1 MINHMKHLIIRNFGP
16 VREADIEISRINLI
30 IGMQSS
36 GKSCVMMLA
45 CYCSWVEKR
54 IALRQSPSD
63 FEGGS
68 AFLDMMTSYYHS
80 KGYVHPD
87 TYIEYETEY
96 MRFSYDNS
104 TKAFSHEWK
113 NLHWRYKRPKV
124 SYVPAERNM
133 ISLVSNWSRLEIG
146 YDNILDF
153 KEDWDRARKFMKRE
167 KDILGTGISYEYDDV
182 SASDA
187 IITPGGKKL
196 DLANGSSGL
205 QSLIPQF
212 VLLDYLRRGIYSD
225 KENDTDK
232 TLAKKQLNKNL
243 LSVLYQR
250 TYNKKTVGPDLNA
263 ARVVHMEGQDYVFNN
278 AKAAEQFIKEAGYLL
293 NTDHAEI
300 FLEEPESNLFPPTQF
315 QLMDWIL
322 EMAVEKKH
330 KNLFFIDTHSPY
342 ILNHLLQENLK
353 EFKLF
358 LTYPAGDGS
367 YSVKT
372 ASEEEIQQI
381 YDNGSDAFF
390 NFDAFVE

>member
-1 MINHMKHLIIRNFGP
+1 MKTLRIRNFGP
-16 VREADIEISRINLI
+16 IKEADIEMSKINLI

-63 FEGGS
+63 FEKGS
-68 AFLDMMTSYYHS
+68 AFLDMMASYYHS
-80 KGYVHPD
+80 KGYVHSD
-87 TYIEYETEY
+87 TYIEYETAY
-96 MRFSYDNS
+96 MRFSYNNS
-104 TKAFSHEWK
+104 TMVFSHKWK
-113 NLHWRYKRPKV
+113 NLRWKYKRPKV

-133 ISLVSNWSRLEIG
+133 ISLVSNWSRLEIS

-153 KEDWDRARKFMKRE
+153 KEDWDRAKKYIKCER
-167 KDILGTGISYEYDDV
+167 DILGTGISYEYDDV

-187 IITPGGKKL
+187 IIIPGGEKL
-196 DLANGSSGL
+196 NLANSSSGL

-212 VLLDYLRRGIYSD
+212 VLLDYMRQGIYND
-225 KENDTDK
+225 EENDIDK

-250 TYNKKTVGPDLNA
+250 TYDKETISSNLNA
-263 ARVVHMEGQDYVFNN
+263 VRVVHMEGQDYVFNN
-278 AKAAEQFIKEAGYLL
+278 DKAAEQFIKEASYLL
-293 NTDHAEI
+293 DTDHAEI

-315 QLMDWIL
+315 QLMGWIV
-322 EMAVEKKH
+322 EMAKEKKH
-330 KNLFFIDTHSPY
+330 KNLFFIATHSPY
-342 ILNHLLQENLK
+342 ILNHLLQEKLK

-358 LTYPAGDGS
+358 LTYPAEDGS
-367 YSVKT
+367 YNVKM
-372 ASEEEIQQI
+372 ASEDDIQQI

-390 NFDAFVE
+390 NFDVFVK

>member
-1 MINHMKHLIIRNFGP
+1 MKTLKIRNFGP
-16 VREADIEISRINLI
+16 IREADIEMSRINLI

-87 TYIEYETEY
+87 TYVEYETEY
-96 MRFSYDNS
+96 MRFCYDNS
-104 TKAFSHEWK
+104 TKSFTHKWK
-113 NLHWRYKRPKV
+113 NIYWRYKRPKV

-250 TYNKKTVGPDLNA
+250 NYNKEYVGSNLNA
-263 ARVVHMEGQDYVFNN
+263 VRVVHMEGQDYVFNN

-322 EMAVEKKH
+322 EMAQDKKH
-330 KNLFFIDTHSPY
+330 KNLFFIATHSPY
-342 ILNHLLQENLK
+342 ILNHLLQENLT
-353 EFKLF
+353 EFKLY
-358 LTYPAGDGS
+358 LTYPSGDGS
-367 YSVKT
+367 YNVKT

>member
-1 MINHMKHLIIRNFGP
+1 MKTLKIRNFGP
-16 VREADIEISRINLI
+16 IREADIEMSRINLI
-30 IGMQSS
+30 IGMQNS
-36 GKSCVMMLA
+36 GKSCVLMLA
-45 CYCSWVEKR
+45 CFCSWVEKR

-63 FEGGS
+63 FEEGS
-68 AFLDMMTSYYHS
+68 AFLDLMTSYYHS

-87 TYIEYETEY
+87 TYIEYETSY

-104 TKAFSHEWK
+104 TKVFTHKWK
-113 NLHWRYKRPKV
+113 NIYWRYRRPKV

-167 KDILGTGISYEYDDV
+167 KDILGTGISYEYDDA

-187 IITPGGKKL
+187 IIPPGGKRL
-196 DLANGSSGL
+196 DLTNSSSGL

-330 KNLFFIDTHSPY
+330 KNLFFIATHSPY

>member
-1 MINHMKHLIIRNFGP
+1 MKHLIIRYFGP
-16 VREADIEISRINLI
+16 VREADIEMSRINLI

-63 FEGGS
+63 FESGS

-87 TYIEYETEY
+87 TFIDYETEY

-104 TKAFSHEWK
+104 TKSFTHKWK
-113 NLHWRYKRPKV
+113 NIYWRYKRPKV

-196 DLANGSSGL
+196 DLANSSSGL

-212 VLLDYLRRGIYSD
+212 VLLDYLRRGIYND
-225 KENDTDK
+225 EENDIDK

-250 TYNKKTVGPDLNA
+250 TYNKKTVGPNLNA

-322 EMAVEKKH
+322 EMAVERKR
-330 KNLFFIDTHSPY
+330 KNLFFIATHSPY

-353 EFKLF
+353 EFRLF

-367 YSVKT
+367 YNVKT

-390 NFDAFVE
+390 NFDAFVER

>member
-1 MINHMKHLIIRNFGP
+1 MKQLIIRNFGP
-16 VREADIEISRINLI
+16 IREADIEMSRINLI

-36 GKSCVMMLA
+36 GKSCVLMLA
-45 CYCSWVEKR
+45 CFCSWVEKR

-63 FEGGS
+63 FEEGS
-68 AFLDMMTSYYHS
+68 AFLDLMTSYYHS

-87 TYIEYETEY
+87 TYIGYETSY

-104 TKAFSHEWK
+104 TKVFTHEWK
-113 NLHWRYKRPKV
+113 NLHWRYRRPKV

-187 IITPGGKKL
+187 IITTGGKKL
-196 DLANGSSGL
+196 DLTNSSSGL

-212 VLLDYLRRGIYSD
+212 VLLDYLRRGIYND
-225 KENDTDK
+225 KENEADK

-250 TYNKKTVGPDLNA
+250 MYNKKTVGPDLNA
-263 ARVVHMEGQDYVFNN
+263 ARVVHLEGQDFVFNN
-278 AKAAEQFIKEAGYLL
+278 IKAAGQFVKEAGYLL

-300 FLEEPESNLFPPTQF
+300 FLEEPESNLFPPIQF

-322 EMAVEKKH
+322 EMAQDKKH
-330 KNLFFIDTHSPY
+330 KNLFFIATHSPY

-353 EFKLF
+353 EFKLY
-358 LTYPAGDGS
+358 LTYPSGDGS
-367 YSVKT
+367 YNVKT

>member
-1 MINHMKHLIIRNFGP
+1 M
-16 VREADIEISRINLI
+16 
-30 IGMQSS
+30 
-36 GKSCVMMLA
+36 
-45 CYCSWVEKR
+45 
-54 IALRQSPSD
+54 
-63 FEGGS
+63 
-68 AFLDMMTSYYHS
+68 
-80 KGYVHPD
+80 
-87 TYIEYETEY
+87 
-96 MRFSYDNS
+96 
-104 TKAFSHEWK
+104 
-113 NLHWRYKRPKV
+113 
-124 SYVPAERNM
+124 
-133 ISLVSNWSRLEIG
+133 
-146 YDNILDF
+146 
-153 KEDWDRARKFMKRE
+153 
-167 KDILGTGISYEYDDV
+167 
-182 SASDA
+182 
-187 IITPGGKKL
+187 
-196 DLANGSSGL
+196 
-205 QSLIPQF
+205 
-212 VLLDYLRRGIYSD
+212 LLDYLRRGIYSD

-330 KNLFFIDTHSPY
+330 KNLFFIATHSPY